1 MIRQSVNPFT
11 ASFPIT
17 RYSSLLL
24 PLLIMLAGAA
34 IQFHALMQDVRF
46 YPDEA
51 LFSTFARHAAL
62 NGAWLLPG
70 DLDKP
75 PLSIYASALS
85 MHFVAATVQ
94 NSVLNFDVRL
104 GEFAARLPA
113 ALASILMIPIAYT
126 LAQRLYRQRAVSAW
140 AACFVA
146 FSSYSA
152 VYGATA
158 YTDGLMIL
166 FAAISVLLA
175 ARGKWLWSGVAMAL
189 GFGCKQQALY
199 LTPLALALGWV
210 MSNRNFTMRQM
221 LAYVVPILVGTG
233 LLFGWD
239 ALRAPSPSL
248 WALAAA
254 NNNPARLI
262 GLDEFVPRLSLW
274 LGYLRTL
281 VGTPTIVLAFG
292 ALFMVG
298 WRVSRQADERAS
310 RIDVIL
316 LLYIVGY
323 LAFHW
328 LVAFNIYPRYLLP
341 LILPAGILAARTLL
355 WIWAWLRLR
364 LGDSEGIVLAG
375 ALLLTLSLGA
385 RAASETRASFSE
397 DGNNYSG
404 IIELADYLNAQTLGA
419 VIYDHWVGWE
429 LGYYMG
435 EWSDKR
441 RVYYPTPEAL
451 VADALMLDDP
461 APRYFVAPT
470 NQVPDSWLD
479 ALSAAEFSVERSYLQ
494 QGFAVYQLI
503 PPWAAP
509 LEASP
514 DA

>member
-1 MIRQSVNPFT
+1 M
-11 ASFPIT
+11 
-17 RYSSLLL
+17 

-34 IQFHALMQDVRF
+34 IQFHALVQDVRF

-85 MHFVAATVQ
+85 MHFIAASVQ
-94 NSVLNFDVRL
+94 NGVLNFDARL
-104 GEFAARLPA
+104 GEFAARLPST
-113 ALASILMIPIAYT
+113 LASILMIPIAYS
-126 LAQRLYRQRAVSAW
+126 LARRLYAGRIVAAWSAS
-140 AACFVA
+140 FVA

-158 YTDGLMIL
+158 YTDGLMLL
-166 FAAISVLLA
+166 FAALSVLLA
-175 ARGKWLWSGVAMAL
+175 ARGRWLWSGVVMAL
-189 GFGCKQQALY
+189 SFACKQQAL
-199 LTPLALALGWV
+199 LIVPLVVALGWAMQERRLTV
-210 MSNRNFTMRQM
+210 RQVA
-221 LAYVVPILVGTG
+221 AYVSPIIVGTA
-233 LLFGWD
+233 LLFAWD

-248 WALAAA
+248 WTLAAT

-262 GLDEFVPRLSLW
+262 SPDELAPRLSLW
-274 LGYLRTL
+274 LAYLRTL

-298 WRVSRQADERAS
+298 WRVSRQAGERAS

-316 LLYIVGY
+316 LLYIVVY

-328 LVAFNIYPRYLLP
+328 IVAFNIYPRYLLP
-341 LILPAGILAARTLL
+341 LILPAGILAGRTVL
-355 WIWAWLRLR
+355 WLWAWLRPR
-364 LGDSEGIVLAG
+364 LGDSEGMVLAA
-375 ALLLTLSLGA
+375 ALLLTLTLGA
-385 RAASETRASFSE
+385 RAASETRANFSE
-397 DGNNYSG
+397 DGNNYAG
-404 IIELADYLNAQTLGA
+404 ILELADYLNAQTLGA
-419 VIYDHWVGWE
+419 VVYDHWLGWE

-435 EWSDKR
+435 EWTDKR

-451 VADALMLDDP
+451 VADALVLEDP

-470 NQVPDSWLD
+470 NQVPDPWLN
-479 ALSAAEFSVERSYLQ
+479 ALRESGFAVERSYLQ
-494 QGFAVYQLI
+494 DGFAVYRLI

-509 LEASP
+509 VESDP

>member
-1 MIRQSVNPFT
+1 MLNQDRGSEGARGRFRGWVV
-11 ASFPIT
+11 
-17 RYSSLLL
+17 

-34 IQFHALMQDVRF
+34 IQFHALVQDVRF

-62 NGAWLLPG
+62 NGEWLLPG
-70 DLDKP
+70 NLDKP
-75 PLSIYASALS
+75 PLSIYASAVS
-85 MHFVAATVQ
+85 MHFTAATVQ
-94 NSVLNFDVRL
+94 NGVLNFDARL
-104 GEFAARLPA
+104 GEFAARLPST
-113 ALASILMIPIAYT
+113 LASILMIPIAYALT
-126 LAQRLYRQRAVSAW
+126 RRLYAGRTVAAW
-140 AACFVA
+140 GAAFVA

-158 YTDGLMIL
+158 YTDGLMLL
-166 FAAISVLLA
+166 FAALSVLLA
-175 ARGKWLWSGVAMAL
+175 AQERWLWSGVAMAVA
-189 GFGCKQQALY
+189 FACKQQAL
-199 LTPLALALGWV
+199 LIVPLALALGWA
-210 MSNRNFTMRQM
+210 MQGRRLTARQ
-221 LAYVVPILVGTG
+221 LAAYVAPIIVGTA

-239 ALRAPSPSL
+239 ALRAPSPSM

-262 GLDEFVPRLSLW
+262 GLDEFEPRLSLW
-274 LGYLRTL
+274 LAYLRTL

-298 WRVSRQADERAS
+298 WRVSRQAGERAS
-310 RIDVIL
+310 RIDVTL
-316 LLYIVGY
+316 LIYIVSY

-341 LILPAGILAARTLL
+341 LILPAGILAGRTVL
-355 WIWAWLRLR
+355 WLWAWLRPR

-385 RAASETRASFSE
+385 RAASETRANFSE
-397 DGNNYSG
+397 DGNNYAG
-404 IIELADYLNAQTLGA
+404 MIELADYLNAQTLGA
-419 VIYDHWVGWE
+419 VVYDHWLGWE

-435 EWSDKR
+435 EWTDKR

-451 VADALMLDDP
+451 MADALVLDDP

-470 NQVPDSWLD
+470 NQVPDPWLD
-479 ALSAAEFSVERSYLQ
+479 ALRTAGFAVERSYLQ
-494 QGFAVYQLI
+494 DGFAVYRLI

-509 LEASP
+509 AESDP